1 MITDAFY
8 NRASLAREIKSGTS
22 ESLLD
27 LARRSD
33 LYIFLSVCYKI
44 R

>member
-27 LARRSD
+27 LARRS
-33 LYIFLSVCYKI
+33 LHFSLCVL
-44 R
+44 